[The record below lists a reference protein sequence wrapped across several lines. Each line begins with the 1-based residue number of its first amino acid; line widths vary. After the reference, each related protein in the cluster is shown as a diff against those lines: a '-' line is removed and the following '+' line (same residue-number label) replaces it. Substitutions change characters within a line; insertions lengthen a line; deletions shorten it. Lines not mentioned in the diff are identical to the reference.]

1 MTTKKTE
8 KLEATENSK
17 SKRCFIVTP
26 IGGDNTSTRRAADGL
41 IRAVI
46 EPVLNEL
53 GFETFVAH
61 KISESGSITRQVIE
75 HVLYDELVI
84 ANLSELN
91 PNVMYELAVRH
102 CTELPVIVLA
112 EQGTRLPFDI
122 AAERTIFYTNDM
134 HGAED
139 LKPQLIIAINDALKS
154 GNNDNPVYRVANS
167 RVVREK
173 IEQDDT
179 QGYLLSKLDSIESAI
194 SRLSSIGNKEIVNNY
209 TITTNALDDEKTYLI
224 EFSRKITSLELKHIT
239 NQLKLSFGSII
250 EDVYIPS
257 SPTKKDTLMIIKTS
271 QPILNARLF
280 EETINTSGYKDLI
293 INKISHKF
301 F

>member
-1 MTTKKTE
+1 MTTKKTD
-8 KLEATENSK
+8 KLEATENSESK
-17 SKRCFIVTP
+17 SCFIVTP
-26 IGGDNTSTRRAADGL
+26 IGGDNTSTHRAADGL

-46 EPVLNEL
+46 EPVLDEL

-75 HVLYDELVI
+75 HVLYDDLVI

-102 CTELPVIVLA
+102 CTELPVVVLA

-139 LKPQLIIAINDALKS
+139 LKPQLIIAINDALKT
-154 GNNDNPVYRVANS
+154 GNNDNPVYRVANAK
-167 RVVREK
+167 VVREK

-179 QGYLLSKLDSIESAI
+179 QGYLLHKLDNLETS
-194 SRLSSIGNKEIVNNY
+194 V
-209 TITTNALDDEKTYLI
+209 NALAMQLQGERNL
-224 EFSRKITSLELKHIT
+224 KI
-239 NQLKLSFGSII
+239 
-250 EDVYIPS
+250 
-257 SPTKKDTLMIIKTS
+257 M
-271 QPILNARLF
+271 
-280 EETINTSGYKDLI
+280 
-293 INKISHKF
+293 
-301 F
+301 